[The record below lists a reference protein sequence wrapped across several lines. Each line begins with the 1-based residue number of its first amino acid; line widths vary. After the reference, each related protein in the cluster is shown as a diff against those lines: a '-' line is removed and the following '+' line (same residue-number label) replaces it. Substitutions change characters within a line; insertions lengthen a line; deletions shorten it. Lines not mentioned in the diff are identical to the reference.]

1 MKNRLIFLLFIF
13 LVSCSENKPDK
24 TPPGPVEV
32 KQPDTKPGGLASMLS
47 YSILRERKDAAFE
60 NDSLQKQ
67 ITDWLDAHENGSMDS
82 LAAFLLDMT
91 SENLRFTFG
100 KCPSDAK
107 GVLKSGTANCIGYA
121 ALFNGLMRFSIKKK
135 GWSGQYECRHY
146 VGKIWYGEE
155 EVNAYF
161 NDPFFKDH
169 DFNVIRNKQ
178 TGKELAVD
186 PSLYEYLG
194 IRWVKLK
201 KN

>member
-1 MKNRLIFLLFIF
+1 MLFLL
-13 LVSCSENKPDK
+13 LVSCSDNKQEKKPADSIA
-24 TPPGPVEV
+24 V
-32 KQPDTKPGGLASMLS
+32 KQPDAKPGGLASMLS
-47 YSILRERKDAAFE
+47 YSILRERKSGHFA
-60 NDSLQKQ
+60 NDSLQKE
-67 ITDWLDAHENGSMDS
+67 ITNWIDAHENVSIDS
-82 LAAFLLDMT
+82 LAAFLLEMT

-100 KCPSDAK
+100 KCPSDAN

-121 ALFNGLMRFSIKKK
+121 ALFKGLMDFAIQKK
-135 GWSGQYECRHY
+135 GWSKKYECRHY
-146 VGKIWYGEE
+146 VGKIWYGEK